1 MNLWKYYNNKS
12 NQLKYPN
19 VLKDILNHTHE
30 KEIAKTN
37 PKWAFEYALKHGKD
51 EELESIIAKS
61 ADYSFKYTYEIL
73 HNKPF
78 PLGEP
83 AIAKSAYLA
92 YGYARYILKGPFKLG
107 EGAIATGP
115 WESLYHAKT
124 VLNGPFKLGEPAIA
138 KDEYYSEKYTQD
150 VLKKDFILDGKLI
163 CKYEG

>member
-12 NQLKYPN
+12 NQLIYPN
-19 VLKDILNHTHE
+19 IFVHTHE

-83 AIAKSAYLA
+83 AIAKNAYLA

-115 WESLYHAKT
+115 WESLYYAKEI
-124 VLNGPFKLGEPAIA
+124 LKGPFPLGEKAIA
-138 KDEYYSEKYTQD
+138 KGTEYSKEYTKN